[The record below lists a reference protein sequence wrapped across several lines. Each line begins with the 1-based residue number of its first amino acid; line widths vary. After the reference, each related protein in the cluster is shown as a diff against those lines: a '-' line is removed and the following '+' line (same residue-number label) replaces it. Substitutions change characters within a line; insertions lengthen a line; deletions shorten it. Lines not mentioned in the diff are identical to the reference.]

1 MKAAVN
7 EERPAEVCR
16 VSGTRQAGDTRPGR
30 WDFVERSVWTDR
42 MLATLERGVKGGVW
56 FSLIDKVYRPSTLEA
71 AWRRVKANKGA
82 AGSDHQSIA
91 AFENDYAA
99 NLTRLGEEIRTD
111 RYGPRP
117 IRRTYIDKPG
127 SKEKRPLGIP
137 TVRDRVTQTAVC
149 MVIEPILEREF
160 VPHSYGFRPKL
171 GCKDALREVVRLL
184 KAGYTH
190 VVDADIKAYFDNI
203 PHEPLVD
210 EVRKYIA
217 DGRVLGLI
225 ESYLKQDIL
234 EELKLW
240 TPETGTPQGAVL
252 SPLLANLYL
261 HSVDV
266 AMAEA
271 GHQMIRYAD
280 DFVIL
285 CRSHAEATA
294 ALEAVRR
301 LLTERGLTLHP
312 DKTRVV
318 DTATP
323 EGGFDFLGY
332 RFERGTRIPRKKSL
346 KKFKDAIR
354 EKTKRANGK
363 SLAEIIKN
371 VNYTMRGWF
380 EYFKHSRKR
389 TFPPLDGW
397 IRRRLR
403 SILRR
408 RNKRQG
414 ISLGYDHIRWPNKFF
429 QAQGLFNLEAAHA
442 AACQSLA
449 R

>member
-1 MKAAVN
+1 
-7 EERPAEVCR
+7 
-16 VSGTRQAGDTRPGR
+16 
-30 WDFVERSVWTDR
+30 

-56 FSLIDKVYRPSTLEA
+56 YSLIDKVYPQTTLEA
-71 AWRRVKANKGA
+71 AWQKVRANKGA
-82 AGSDHQSIA
+82 AGSDHQSIT
-91 AFENDYAA
+91 AFESNCAT
-99 NLTRLGEEIRTD
+99 NLARLGEEIRTD
-111 RYGPRP
+111 TYRPRP
-117 IRRTYIDKPG
+117 IRRTYIDKTG

-160 VPHSYGFRPKL
+160 APHSYGFRPNL
-171 GCKDALREVVRLL
+171 GCKDALREAVRLL

-190 VVDADIKAYFDNI
+190 VVDADIKAYFDSI
-203 PHEPLVD
+203 PHEPLME

-225 ESYLKQDIL
+225 EAYLKQDIL

-261 HSVDV
+261 HPVDV

-285 CRSHAEATA
+285 CRNQEEATA
-294 ALEAVRR
+294 ALEAVRT

-312 DKTRVV
+312 DKTRLV
-318 DTATP
+318 DTTTP

-332 RFERGTRIPRKKSL
+332 RFEQGTRFPRKKSM

-363 SLAEIIKN
+363 SLPEIIKS

-380 EYFKHSRKR
+380 EYFKHSRKW
-389 TFPPLDGW
+389 TFQPLDGW

-403 SILRR
+403 SILRKR
-408 RNKRQG
+408 SKRQG

-429 QAQGLFNLEAAHA
+429 QAQGLFNLEAAYA
-442 AACQSLA
+442 AECQSLA